1 MLGGRAAG
9 VYSNQQLFFFCPN
22 SGSIKPDAEPS
33 AVRLFMK
40 KLRSRKSAAAFE
52 CCVQAVRSGALR
64 FCCVQGL
71 CSSAAFW
78 GCVQV
83 LRSGRAFRR
92 CVQAA
97 LRSAAGCL
105 AMMDMRPNLSG
116 LRCQTF
122 QERNESTF
130 GFLPSGG
137 LELICGALDGFHQ
150 TRS

>member
-1 MLGGRAAG
+1 MFGGRAAG

-40 KLRSRKSAAAFE
+40 KLRSRKSAATFE
-52 CCVQAVRSGALR
+52 CCVQAVSPGAFR

-71 CSSAAFW
+71 CSSAAFR
-78 GCVQV
+78 GCV
-83 LRSGRAFRR
+83 FKC

-122 QERNESTF
+122 QERNESVF